1 VPDPRHSVD
10 QYRMLRALVD
20 ELARCGMREACT
32 SPGSRNTPIV
42 LSLVREQRLRCFS
55 HIDERC
61 AGFFAVGAA
70 RASGRPVAVTCTSGT
85 AAAELMP
92 AVVEA
97 HWGMVPLIVLTADRP
112 ADLRDVGAGQAIDQI
127 KLYGDHAKWFCE
139 VELPPALD
147 PEAMR
152 WIRQLACRAY
162 WTALEG
168 RPGPV
173 HLNLPLREP
182 LVLGEPLPEEPPE
195 LAGRPDG
202 RPWVRRDARGNT
214 RDARGN
220 TRDARGNTRHS
231 RDSRDSRA
239 GDDARPTQSSTLAG
253 DSSAI
258 PPRTVLVAGRTEDDE
273 RVAAEIGAFA
283 QRLGVPVLADGLSAA
298 RSTANAVATY
308 DLLLRDPGLAGR
320 LAPEHVIRVG
330 DLPTS
335 KPLRTWLAS
344 LPSDVEQLLVDP
356 GASWQDPAG
365 VVSRIWP
372 GDPVA
377 LLCSL
382 EGTADPTWLGAW
394 RDADDAAGGA
404 LAAALAAEPALSEP
418 LVARRLG
425 EWLDPEATL
434 FVASS
439 MPIRDV
445 ELYLP
450 AATPLPRVLSNRGAN
465 GIDGTISAA
474 FGAAAAGPERSV
486 VLLIGDVALAH
497 DLGGLIAARRLRL
510 ELTIVA
516 LNNDG
521 GGIFHFLPVSGEGQA
536 FEEHVATPHG
546 LSLERVAA
554 LFDLDYRRAGREE
567 ELHAALEDATGSGR
581 VSLIEVPTDRTGN
594 LALHRRLADAGLAAA
609 TRL

>member
-1 VPDPRHSVD
+1 MTSIAAVPDPSYSVD
-10 QYRMLRALVD
+10 QQRMLRALVD

-42 LSLVREQRLRCFS
+42 LALVRDARLRCFS

-61 AGFFAVGAA
+61 AGFFAIGAA

-97 HWGMVPLIVLTADRP
+97 HWGRVPLLVLTADRP
-112 ADLRDVGAGQAIDQI
+112 ADLRDVGAGQAIDQV

-139 VELPPALD
+139 LELPPVLD
-147 PEAMR
+147 AGAMG

-173 HLNLPLREP
+173 HLNVPLREP
-182 LVLGEPLPEEPPE
+182 LVLGATPAPEPPA
-195 LAGRPDG
+195 LAGRAAG
-202 RPWVRRDARGNT
+202 RPWVARVA
-214 RDARGN
+214 AREEG
-220 TRDARGNTRHS
+220 TAAAR
-231 RDSRDSRA
+231 A
-239 GDDARPTQSSTLAG
+239 FPL
-253 DSSAI
+253 
-258 PPRTVLVAGRTEDDE
+258 PPRTVLVAGRSQDDE
-273 RVAAEIGAFA
+273 SLAPEIAAFA
-283 QRLGVPVLADGLSAA
+283 ERLGVPVLADPQTRA
-298 RSTANAVATY
+298 REGANAIAAY
-308 DLLLRDPGLAGR
+308 DLLLRDPALAQR
-320 LAPEHVIRVG
+320 LAPEHVLRIG

-335 KPLRTWLAS
+335 KPLRGWLAS
-344 LPSDVEQLLVDP
+344 LPATVEQTLVDP
-356 GASWQDPAG
+356 GSSWQDPAG
-365 VVSRIWP
+365 VVDRIVSGQP
-372 GDPVA
+372 A
-377 LLCSL
+377 NLLRAL
-382 EGTADPTWLGAW
+382 EGAPDPAWFAAW
-394 RDADDAAGGA
+394 RDADDTAV
-404 LAAALAAEPALSEP
+404 AALVATLAGERGLSEP

-425 EWLDPEATL
+425 EWLDPETTL

-445 ELYLP
+445 ELHLP
-450 AATPLPRVLSNRGAN
+450 ARVPLPRVLSNRGAN

-474 FGAAAAGPERSV
+474 FGAAAARPEHPV
-486 VLLIGDVALAH
+486 VLLIGDVALLH
-497 DLGGLIAARRLRL
+497 DLGGLLAARRLGL

-521 GGIFHFLPVSGEGQA
+521 GGIFHFLPVSGEGAA

-554 LFDLDYRRAGREE
+554 LFEADYTRSADEDA
-567 ELHAALEDATGSGR
+567 LHAALEGATGSGR
-581 VSLIEVPTDRTGN
+581 VTLIEVRTDRAEN
-594 LALHRRLADAGLAAA
+594 LALHRRLAEAALG
-609 TRL
+609 RG

>member
-1 VPDPRHSVD
+1 
-10 QYRMLRALVD
+10 MLRALVD

-42 LSLVREQRLRCFS
+42 LSLVREPRLRCFS

-97 HWGMVPLIVLTADRP
+97 HWGRVPLIVLTADRP
-112 ADLRDVGAGQAIDQI
+112 AELRDVGAGQAIDQI

-139 VELPPALD
+139 LELPPVLD
-147 PEAMR
+147 VDTMR

-182 LVLGEPLPEEPPE
+182 LVLSEPPAAE
-195 LAGRPDG
+195 PPALAGRPGG
-202 RPWVRRDARGNT
+202 RPWVG
-214 RDARGN
+214 
-220 TRDARGNTRHS
+220 
-231 RDSRDSRA
+231 RA
-239 GDDARPTQSSTLAG
+239 APREIAALQTLPL
-253 DSSAI
+253 S
-258 PPRTVLVAGRTEDDE
+258 PRTVLVAGRTDDDE
-273 RVAAEIGAFA
+273 HLAPEIAAFA
-283 QRLGVPVLADGLSAA
+283 ERLGVPVLADPQTRARESGSAIA
-298 RSTANAVATY
+298 GY
-308 DLLLRDPGLAGR
+308 DLLLRDASLAER
-320 LAPEHVIRVG
+320 LVPERVLRIG

-344 LPSDVEQLLVDP
+344 LPASTGQTLVGP
-356 GASWQDPAG
+356 SSSWQDPAG
-365 VVSRIWP
+365 VVDRVFP
-372 GDPVA
+372 GQPAA
-377 LLCSL
+377 LLRAL
-382 EGTADPTWLGAW
+382 DGTPDPAWLAAW
-394 RDADDAAGGA
+394 RDADDATAAA
-404 LAAALAAEPALSEP
+404 LNRALAAERGLSEP

-425 EWLDPEATL
+425 EWLAPEATL

-445 ELYLP
+445 ELHLP
-450 AATPLPRVLSNRGAN
+450 ARVPLPRVLSNRGAN

-474 FGAAAAGPERSV
+474 FGAAAARPGQPV
-486 VLLIGDVALAH
+486 VLLIGDVALLH
-497 DLGGLIAARRLRL
+497 DLGGLVAARRLGL

-521 GGIFHFLPVSGEGQA
+521 GGIFHFLPVSGEGAA
-536 FEEHVATPHG
+536 FTEHVATPHG

-554 LFDLDYRRAGREE
+554 LFELDYVAPTTEEHLRAGID
-567 ELHAALEDATGSGR
+567 AATGAGR
-581 VSLIEVPTDRTGN
+581 VTLIEVRTDRAEN
-594 LALHRRLADAGLAAA
+594 LALHRRLADAGLAAV
-609 TRL
+609 TEPG

>member
-1 VPDPRHSVD
+1 VLGPGSVRSGTSIAAVPDPSHSVD
-10 QYRMLRALVD
+10 QHRMLRALVD

-42 LSLVREQRLRCFS
+42 LSFVREPRVRCFS

-70 RASGRPVAVTCTSGT
+70 RAGGRPVAVTCTSGT

-97 HWGMVPLIVLTADRP
+97 HWGQVPLIVLTADRP
-112 ADLRDVGAGQAIDQI
+112 AELRDVGAGQAIDQL

-139 VELPPALD
+139 LELPPVLD
-147 PEAMR
+147 AAAMR
-152 WIRQLACRAY
+152 WVRQLACRAY

-182 LVLGEPLPEEPPE
+182 LVLAESLTPESPA
-195 LAGRPDG
+195 LAGRPGG
-202 RPWVRRDARGNT
+202 RPWVGYLAPHEATAPYRT
-214 RDARGN
+214 
-220 TRDARGNTRHS
+220 S
-231 RDSRDSRA
+231 R
-239 GDDARPTQSSTLAG
+239 L
-253 DSSAI
+253 
-258 PPRTVLVAGRTEDDE
+258 PPRTVLVAGRAENDE
-273 RVAAEIGAFA
+273 HVAAEIAAFA
-283 QRLGVPVLADGLSAA
+283 ERLGVPVLADPQTRA
-298 RSTANAVATY
+298 REGATAVATY
-308 DLLLRDPGLAGR
+308 DLLLRDPALAAR
-320 LAPEHVIRVG
+320 LVPQQVIRIG

-335 KPLRTWLAS
+335 KPLRAWLES
-344 LPSDVEQLLVDP
+344 LPPEVGQTLVDP
-356 GASWQDPAG
+356 SAGWQDPAA
-365 VVSRIWP
+365 VADRVSPAQPATLLRALDGAP
-372 GDPVA
+372 DPA
-377 LLCSL
+377 
-382 EGTADPTWLGAW
+382 WLAAW
-394 RDADDAAGGA
+394 RDGDE
-404 LAAALAAEPALSEP
+404 AAAEALQAALRSEGRLSEP

-425 EWLDPEATL
+425 EWLHPETTL

-450 AATPLPRVLSNRGAN
+450 ARVPLPRVLSNRGAN

-474 FGAAAAGPERSV
+474 FGAAAARPGQPV
-486 VLLIGDVALAH
+486 VLLIGDVALLH
-497 DLGGLIAARRLRL
+497 DLGGLIAARRLGL

-521 GGIFHFLPVSGEGQA
+521 GGIFHFLPVSGEGAA

-554 LFDLDYRRAGREE
+554 LFELDYVAARAEDQ
-567 ELHAALEDATGSGR
+567 LHAALDAAAGSGR
-581 VSLIEVPTDRTGN
+581 VTLIEITTDRAEN

-609 TRL
+609 AGGR

>member
-1 VPDPRHSVD
+1 
-10 QYRMLRALVD
+10 MLRALAE

-42 LSLVREQRLRCFS
+42 LSLVREPRLRCFS

-97 HWGMVPLIVLTADRP
+97 HWGQVPLIVLTADRP
-112 ADLRDVGAGQAIDQI
+112 AELRDVGAGQAIDQL
-127 KLYGDHAKWFCE
+127 KLYGEHAKWFCE
-139 VELPPALD
+139 LELPPALD
-147 PEAMR
+147 GNAMR

-173 HLNLPLREP
+173 HLNVPLREP
-182 LVLGEPLPEEPPE
+182 LVLAQALAEEPPE
-195 LAGRPDG
+195 LAGRRDG
-202 RPWVRRDARGNT
+202 RPWVSRMGPRDGE
-214 RDARGN
+214 G
-220 TRDARGNTRHS
+220 
-231 RDSRDSRA
+231 
-239 GDDARPTQSSTLAG
+239 PKLSSQL
-253 DSSAI
+253 

-273 RVAAEIGAFA
+273 HVASEISAFA
-283 QRLGVPVLADGLSAA
+283 ERLGVPVLADSLTAA
-298 RSTANAVATY
+298 RQGASAIATY
-308 DLLLRDPGLAGR
+308 DLLLRAPALAAR
-320 LAPEHVIRVG
+320 LAPDHVIRIG

-335 KPLRTWLAS
+335 KPLRAWLAS
-344 LPSDVEQLLVDP
+344 LPAEVEQTLVDP

-365 VVSRIWP
+365 VVGQVWSGRP
-372 GDPVA
+372 GS
-377 LLCSL
+377 LLRAFDGAP
-382 EGTADPTWLGAW
+382 EPAWLAAW
-394 RDADDAAGGA
+394 RAADEAATEA
-404 LAAALAAEPALSEP
+404 LAATLAADDLSEP

-425 EWLDPEATL
+425 EWLDAAATL

-445 ELYLP
+445 ELHLP
-450 AATPLPRVLSNRGAN
+450 AGVPLPRVLSNRGAN

-474 FGAAAAGPERSV
+474 FGAAAVRPDHPV
-486 VLLIGDVALAH
+486 VLLIGDVALLH
-497 DLGGLIAARRLRL
+497 DLGGLVAARRLGL

-521 GGIFHFLPVSGEGQA
+521 GGIFHFLPVSGEGAA

-554 LFDLDYRRAGREE
+554 LFELDYARPAGEDQ
-567 ELHAALEDATGSGR
+567 LHAALVAATGSGR
-581 VSLIEVPTDRTGN
+581 VTLIEVRTDRAEN

-609 TRL
+609 TGRG